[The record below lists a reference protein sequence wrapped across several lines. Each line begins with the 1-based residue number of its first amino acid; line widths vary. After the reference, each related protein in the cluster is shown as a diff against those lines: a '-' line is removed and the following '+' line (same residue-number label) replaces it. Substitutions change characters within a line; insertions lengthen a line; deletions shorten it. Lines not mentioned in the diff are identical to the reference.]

1 MITLAV
7 LTVGLL
13 GSCSKINE
21 RIDNLEKKVD
31 GLENEKI
38 ASIENQITGINSS
51 IADLG
56 AIRSNIQSLTDNA
69 KSQGQDITDLQ
80 AADKSLGKRI
90 EELSKYVGDTLK
102 AYATEEWARA
112 TFSTL
117 GQYEKTC
124 DTIAKI
130 DARIGALDENLSKKI
145 ADCADS
151 LTTWI
156 NGQFEGY
163 YTAAQMD
170 AKLALMK
177 SAVDSAKAAGEIT
190 DAKADSLAVELAKVQ
205 PAIDSAK
212 AQLTREYTAA
222 IDTAIKT
229 CEGKLTKQ
237 IQDEIEK
244 VNETVT
250 ALAERVGTLEFQVT
264 DLLGRVG
271 SLEKMIQSVT
281 IIPDY
286 SDGSLKVE
294 NGSLSITCII
304 SPASAAEK
312 LKKENVIIL
321 VKGAVST
328 KAVAVD
334 TVKIARDKD
343 LVVDKDKGTVKIKA
357 DISDLRLDDGK
368 SFLAAVKITKGISNH
383 TTSFVQVS
391 YPDYIEDM
399 VNAAYAIFTKAED
412 VNYSFSLWNFDI
424 RSDDAYKG
432 GASPKDHEFFHQLEI
447 GKGFNASAWN
457 INGIWERL
465 YTVISRVNAA
475 IVAVEKMDEAGLRN
489 QRLGELRFLRAYAH
503 FQLKR
508 LFKNIPFVLKADCPP
523 ADYYKIKNTEFTN
536 DKGWEKLAEEVE
548 YAFNV
553 LPETQTDKGRPTK
566 AAAAAFLA
574 KIYLYKAYRQDNSQ
588 TNEVTTSV
596 NQGDLQKVIEYTDE
610 SIYRA
615 NYALEDDLHNNFRPE
630 ERYEN
635 GRESIWAIQYSSEDN
650 NLNWSYGLI
659 VPAISG
665 VTDGGGDFYKPS
677 QNLVNAFR
685 TNVDGLPAS
694 TNEEAR
700 PNDTT
705 DPRLYLTVGM
715 PALPYMFNAD
725 HIMDKSK
732 DWSRSDGL
740 YGYYVSLKQN
750 VDPALKGTYLFHGP
764 CWASPMNRIVF
775 RYADVI
781 LMRAE
786 AFAQLSNIQEAI
798 KLVNDIRTR
807 AKNSVR
813 SSIPSYEPMYGVHLA
828 IALYRSASSKDE
840 AMKIVKTERRLELA
854 MEAERFF
861 DLVRWGD
868 AESVLKAYFSTE
880 KAKCPIYNDAEFT
893 ANRNEYLPIP
903 SKQISASKGNY
914 TQNPGW

>member
-1 MITLAV
+1 MITLAAFAV
-7 LTVGLL
+7 MLL

-56 AIRSNIQSLTDNA
+56 TIRSNIQSLTDGA
-69 KSQGQDITDLQ
+69 KAQGQDITDLQ

-130 DARIGALDENLSKKI
+130 DARIGALDAKLSKDIKT
-145 ADCADS
+145 CADS
-151 LTTWI
+151 LTKWVNKT
-156 NGQFEGY
+156 FEGY

-190 DAKADSLAVELAKVQ
+190 DAKADSLAVELTKVQ

-212 AQLTREYTAA
+212 ATLTAEYTAA

-229 CEGKLTKQ
+229 CEGNLTKQ

-343 LVVDKDKGTVKIKA
+343 LVVDKAKGTVKIKA

-432 GASPKDHEFFHQLEI
+432 GSSPKDHEFFHQLEI

-465 YTVISRVNAA
+465 YIVISRVNAA
-475 IVAVEKMDEAGLRN
+475 IVAVEKMDEDELRN

-536 DKGWEKLAEEVE
+536 DEGWGKLAEEVE
-548 YAFNV
+548 YAYNV

-588 TNEVTTSV
+588 TNEVTPV
-596 NQGDLQKVIEYTDE
+596 DQGDLQKVLDYTDE
-610 SIYRA
+610 IIYRA

-630 ERYEN
+630 DQYEN

-786 AFAQLSNIQEAI
+786 AFAQLGNSREAI
-798 KLVNDIRTR
+798 EIVNKIRER
-807 AKNSVR
+807 AAKSTGA
-813 SSIPSYEPMYGVHLA
+813 IASYPFKYGVK
-828 IALYRSASSKDE
+828 IYCKLYPGQFSKDE
-840 AMKIVKTERRLELA
+840 TIKIVKTERRLELA
-854 MEAERFF
+854 MEAERFL

-880 KAKCPIYNDAEFT
+880 KAKCPIYNYAEFT
-893 ANRNEYLPIP
+893 ANKNEYLPIP

>member
-1 MITLAV
+1 MKRIPLMFTVAT

-13 GSCSKINE
+13 GSCAKINE
-21 RIDNLEKKVD
+21 RLDDLEKKVD

-38 ASIENQITGINSS
+38 ATIDSQVRSIESS
-51 IADLG
+51 ISDLKS
-56 AIRSNIQSLTDNA
+56 IRD
-69 KSQGQDITDLQ
+69 KVQ
-80 AADKSLGKRI
+80 AMSDPATGLGKRI
-90 EELSKYVGDTLK
+90 EELEAFASDVKK
-102 AYATEEWARA
+102 NYATQDWAKTTLVTMEE
-112 TFSTL
+112 
-117 GQYEKTC
+117 YEKTC
-124 DTIAKI
+124 DTVAKI
-130 DARIGALDENLSKKI
+130 AAKVEGFDSDIKA
-145 ADCADS
+145 CADS
-151 LTTWI
+151 LKGWV
-156 NGQFEGY
+156 NGQFGGY
-163 YTAAQMD
+163 YDIATID
-170 AKLALMK
+170 AKLAELQEQVDG
-177 SAVDSAKAAGEIT
+177 VDSLSAEFAKTKTEIDTAKAAIRAEYR
-190 DAKADSLAVELAKVQ
+190 AVIAS
-205 PAIDSAK
+205 AIENS
-212 AQLTREYTAA
+212 
-222 IDTAIKT
+222 
-229 CEGKLTKQ
+229 EGKLTQ
-237 IQDEIEK
+237 ALQDSIDN
-244 VNETVT
+244 VNATISTLTGRVDILETAVT
-250 ALAERVGTLEFQVT
+250 ALSGKV
-264 DLLGRVG
+264 D
-271 SLEKMIQSVT
+271 SLENMIQSVT
-281 IIPDY
+281 IIPTY
-286 SDGSLKVE
+286 SDGSLE
-294 NGSLSITCII
+294 IEDDSLSIACII
-304 SPASAAEK
+304 SPARAAEK
-312 LKKENVIIL
+312 LKKEDVVIL
-321 VKGAVST
+321 VKGAVTT
-328 KAVAVD
+328 KAVTVD
-334 TVKIARDKD
+334 TVKIAKDED
-343 LVVDKDKGTVKIKA
+343 LVVVDTAKGTVEIKA
-357 DISDLRLDDGK
+357 GISDLSLDDGK

-447 GKGFNASAWN
+447 GKGFDAGAEN

-475 IVAVEKMDEAGLRN
+475 IVAVEKMDEAGLRD
-489 QRLGELRFLRAYAH
+489 QRLAELRFLRAYAH

-536 DKGWEKLAEEVE
+536 DKGWEKLAEEVK
-548 YAFNV
+548 YAYDV

-588 TNEVTTSV
+588 TNEVTSV
-596 NQGDLQKVIEYTDE
+596 DQGDLQKVIDYTAE
-610 SIYRA
+610 SIYSA
-615 NYALEDDLHNNFRPE
+615 GHYALVNDPRNNFRPGE
-630 ERYEN
+630 LYEN
-635 GRESIWAIQYSSEDN
+635 GPESIWAIQYSSEDN

-685 TNVDGLPAS
+685 TDVEGLPAS
-694 TNEEAR
+694 TNEEAK

-725 HIMDKSK
+725 YIMDKSK
-732 DWSRSDGL
+732 KWSRSDGL

-750 VDPALKGTYLFHGP
+750 VDPALKGTYLFHGT

-775 RYADVI
+775 RYADVL

-786 AFAQLSNIQEAI
+786 AFAQLGSTQEAI
-798 KLVNDIRTR
+798 KPVNDIRKR
-807 AKNSVR
+807 ANNIIKNSIPI
-813 SSIPSYEPMYGVHLA
+813 SSYPGKYGVHLG
-828 IALYRSASSKDE
+828 ISQYRSASSKDE

-868 AESVLKAYFSTE
+868 AKDVLTNYFSTE
-880 KAKCPIYNDAEFT
+880 KAKCPIIYNDAEFT

-903 SKQISASKGNY
+903 SKQISASGDNY